1 MVAQKPAAEVLVP
14 RRNAVLGYH
23 ERHPEPG
30 EALKDGLQTCGV
42 DLPARIAERHPLG
55 VMVRHALLAPQG
67 GGAVGGWLL
76 GATIGPGT
84 IVVIVLLGPLIDI
97 TSRLLR
103 LEIHQGDRV
112 RS

>member
-1 MVAQKPAAEVLVP
+1 MGGRIPPVP
-14 RRNAVLGYH
+14 FRWSYSAV
-23 ERHPEPG
+23 
-30 EALKDGLQTCGV
+30 
-42 DLPARIAERHPLG
+42 
-55 VMVRHALLAPQG
+55 QG

-84 IVVIVLLGPLIDI
+84 IVVILLLGPLIDI

-112 RS
+112 RT